1 MSDNHKLLSAIV
13 NQNNTSIS
21 YWKQLTEV
29 LKKAGI
35 SLQLELYMNTLH
47 LWRHFVFIQV
57 RRFYVMNTAHTH
69 TFVRTLLSDVIF

>member
-1 MSDNHKLLSAIV
+1 MTNNVNRINQLLDMSDNHKLLSAIV

-47 LWRHFVFIQV
+47 LW
-57 RRFYVMNTAHTH
+57 
-69 TFVRTLLSDVIF
+69 